1 MFTKLKE
8 RYRESL
14 IILRELVKTDFL
26 LRYQGSF
33 LGIAW
38 SVLKPLMLFCVMY
51 VVFVKFL
58 RFSDGTDTFPLVLLL
73 GISMWNFFT
82 ESTTMGLCSIT
93 TRGDLLRKINF
104 PKYIIVVSATINA
117 LICMSIMWNFFT
129 ESTTMGLCSITTRG
143 DLLRKINFPKYI
155 IVVSAT
161 INALICMS
169 INLGVVIV
177 ACILSGVQFTVNV
190 FWLPINLVQLY
201 LLSLGVALLLST
213 LNVYFRDAQH
223 IWEVVLQGLFYA
235 TPIIYPLSMVE
246 QKLGEVAPG
255 VGLLIE
261 KLMLLNPAAQIIQ
274 DIRHNL
280 IAPAT
285 TPTIWTL
292 SDNIFFQMI
301 PIALTFA
308 MLLWGVHV
316 FRKYSPKF
324 AEVM

>member
-1 MFTKLKE
+1 MVRQIGYLLFTKLKE
-8 RYRESL
+8 RYRESF

-73 GISMWNFFT
+73 GIS
-82 ESTTMGLCSIT
+82 
-93 TRGDLLRKINF
+93 
-104 PKYIIVVSATINA
+104 
-117 LICMSIMWNFFT
+117 MWNFFT

-255 VGLLIE
+255 VGLLVE

-280 IAPAT
+280 IAPTT

-301 PIALTFA
+301 PVALTFA
-308 MLLWGVHV
+308 LLLWGVHV

>member
-1 MFTKLKE
+1 MVRQIGYLLFTKLKE
-8 RYRESL
+8 RYRESF

-117 LICMSIMWNFFT
+117 LICMSI
-129 ESTTMGLCSITTRG
+129 
-143 DLLRKINFPKYI
+143 
-155 IVVSAT
+155 
-161 INALICMS
+161 
-169 INLGVVIV
+169 NLGVVIV
-177 ACILSGVQFTVNV
+177 ACILSDVQFTVNV

-255 VGLLIE
+255 VGLLVE
-261 KLMLLNPAAQIIQ
+261 KLMLLNPAAQVIQ

-301 PIALTFA
+301 PVSLTFA
-308 MLLWGVHV
+308 LLLWGVHV

>member
-8 RYRESL
+8 RYRESF

-73 GISMWNFFT
+73 GIS
-82 ESTTMGLCSIT
+82 
-93 TRGDLLRKINF
+93 
-104 PKYIIVVSATINA
+104 
-117 LICMSIMWNFFT
+117 MWNFFT

-255 VGLLIE
+255 VGLLVE
-261 KLMLLNPAAQIIQ
+261 KLMLLNPAAQVIQ

-301 PIALTFA
+301 PVALTFA
-308 MLLWGVHV
+308 LLLWGVHV

>member
-1 MFTKLKE
+1 MFEKLKE
-8 RYRESL
+8 RYHESF
-14 IILRELVKTDFL
+14 IILKELVKTDFL

-82 ESTTMGLCSIT
+82 ESTSMGLSSIIS
-93 TRGDLLRKINF
+93 RGDLLRKVNF

-117 LICMSIMWNFFT
+117 LICM
-129 ESTTMGLCSITTRG
+129 L
-143 DLLRKINFPKYI
+143 
-155 IVVSAT
+155 
-161 INALICMS
+161 
-169 INLGVVIV
+169 INLGVVVV
-177 ACILSGVQFTVNV
+177 ACILSGVQFTANV
-190 FWLPINLVQLY
+190 LWLPLNLVQLY
-201 LLSLGVALLLST
+201 LLSLGVAFLLST

-246 QKLGEVAPG
+246 QKLAEVAPG
-255 VGLLIE
+255 AGVLVE

-285 TPTIWTL
+285 TPIIWEL
-292 SDNIFFQMI
+292 SNNIFFQMI
-301 PIALTFA
+301 PVVLTFV
-308 MLLWGVHV
+308 LLFWSICV
-316 FRKYSPKF
+316 FKKHSPKF

>member
-1 MFTKLKE
+1 MFEKLKE
-8 RYRESL
+8 RYHESF
-14 IILRELVKTDFL
+14 IILKELVKTDFL

-82 ESTTMGLCSIT
+82 ESTSMGLSSIIS
-93 TRGDLLRKINF
+93 RGDLLRKVNF

-117 LICMSIMWNFFT
+117 LICM
-129 ESTTMGLCSITTRG
+129 L
-143 DLLRKINFPKYI
+143 
-155 IVVSAT
+155 
-161 INALICMS
+161 
-169 INLGVVIV
+169 INLGVVVV
-177 ACILSGVQFTVNV
+177 ACILSGVQFTANV
-190 FWLPINLVQLY
+190 LWLPLNLVQLY

-246 QKLGEVAPG
+246 QKLAEVAPG
-255 VGLLIE
+255 AGLLVE

-285 TPTIWTL
+285 TPIIWEL
-292 SDNIFFQMI
+292 SGNIFFQMI
-301 PIALTFA
+301 PVVLTFV
-308 MLLWGVHV
+308 LLFWGIRV
-316 FRKYSPKF
+316 FKKYSPKF

>member
-1 MFTKLKE
+1 MVRQIGYLLFTKLKE
-8 RYRESL
+8 RYRESF

-117 LICMSIMWNFFT
+117 LICMSI
-129 ESTTMGLCSITTRG
+129 
-143 DLLRKINFPKYI
+143 
-155 IVVSAT
+155 
-161 INALICMS
+161 
-169 INLGVVIV
+169 NLGVVIV

-190 FWLPINLVQLY
+190 FWLPINLAQLY

-223 IWEVVLQGLFYA
+223 IWEVVLPGLFYA

-255 VGLLIE
+255 VGLLVE

-301 PIALTFA
+301 PVALTFA
-308 MLLWGVHV
+308 LLLWGVHV

>member
-1 MFTKLKE
+1 MFEKLKE
-8 RYRESL
+8 RYHESF
-14 IILRELVKTDFL
+14 IILKELVKTDFL

-82 ESTTMGLCSIT
+82 ESTSMGLSSIIS
-93 TRGDLLRKINF
+93 RGDLLRKVNF

-117 LICMSIMWNFFT
+117 LICM
-129 ESTTMGLCSITTRG
+129 L
-143 DLLRKINFPKYI
+143 
-155 IVVSAT
+155 
-161 INALICMS
+161 
-169 INLGVVIV
+169 INLGVVVV
-177 ACILSGVQFTVNV
+177 ACILSRVQFTVNV
-190 FWLPINLVQLY
+190 LWLPLNLVQLY
-201 LLSLGVALLLST
+201 LLSLGVAFLLST

-246 QKLGEVAPG
+246 QKLAGVAPG
-255 VGLLIE
+255 AGILVE

-285 TPTIWTL
+285 TPIIWEL
-292 SDNIFFQMI
+292 SSNIFFQMI
-301 PIALTFA
+301 PVVITFV
-308 MLLWGVHV
+308 LLFWGIHV
-316 FRKYSPKF
+316 FKKCSPKF

>member
-8 RYRESL
+8 RYRESF

-51 VVFVKFL
+51 VVFIKFL

-73 GISMWNFFT
+73 GIS
-82 ESTTMGLCSIT
+82 
-93 TRGDLLRKINF
+93 
-104 PKYIIVVSATINA
+104 
-117 LICMSIMWNFFT
+117 MWNFFT

-255 VGLLIE
+255 VGLLVE
-261 KLMLLNPAAQIIQ
+261 KLMLLNPAAQVIQ

-301 PIALTFA
+301 PVALTFA
-308 MLLWGVHV
+308 LLLWGVHV

>member
-1 MFTKLKE
+1 MVRQIGYLLFTKLKE
-8 RYRESL
+8 RYRESF

-117 LICMSIMWNFFT
+117 LICMSI
-129 ESTTMGLCSITTRG
+129 
-143 DLLRKINFPKYI
+143 
-155 IVVSAT
+155 
-161 INALICMS
+161 
-169 INLGVVIV
+169 NLGVVIV

-201 LLSLGVALLLST
+201 LLSLAVALLLST

>member
-1 MFTKLKE
+1 MFEKLKE
-8 RYRESL
+8 RYHESF
-14 IILRELVKTDFL
+14 IILKELVKTDFL

-82 ESTTMGLCSIT
+82 ESTSMGLSSIIS
-93 TRGDLLRKINF
+93 RGDLLRKVNF

-117 LICMSIMWNFFT
+117 LICM
-129 ESTTMGLCSITTRG
+129 L
-143 DLLRKINFPKYI
+143 
-155 IVVSAT
+155 
-161 INALICMS
+161 
-169 INLGVVIV
+169 INLGVVVV
-177 ACILSGVQFTVNV
+177 ACILSGVQFTANV
-190 FWLPINLVQLY
+190 LWLPLNLAQLY

-246 QKLGEVAPG
+246 QKLAEVAPG
-255 VGLLIE
+255 AGLLVE

-285 TPTIWTL
+285 TPIIWEL
-292 SDNIFFQMI
+292 SGNFFFQMI
-301 PIALTFA
+301 PVVLTFV
-308 MLLWGVHV
+308 LLFWGICV
-316 FRKYSPKF
+316 FKKHSPKF

>member
-1 MFTKLKE
+1 MVRQIGYLLFTKLKE

-51 VVFVKFL
+51 VVFVRFL

-82 ESTTMGLCSIT
+82 ESTTMGLCSI
-93 TRGDLLRKINF
+93 
-104 PKYIIVVSATINA
+104 S
-117 LICMSIMWNFFT
+117 
-129 ESTTMGLCSITTRG
+129 TRG

>member
-1 MFTKLKE
+1 MFEKLKE
-8 RYRESL
+8 RYHESF
-14 IILRELVKTDFL
+14 IILKELVKTDFL

-82 ESTTMGLCSIT
+82 ESTSMGLSSIIS
-93 TRGDLLRKINF
+93 RGDLLRKVNF

-117 LICMSIMWNFFT
+117 LICM
-129 ESTTMGLCSITTRG
+129 L
-143 DLLRKINFPKYI
+143 
-155 IVVSAT
+155 
-161 INALICMS
+161 
-169 INLGVVIV
+169 INLGVVVV
-177 ACILSGVQFTVNV
+177 ACILSGVQFTANV
-190 FWLPINLVQLY
+190 LWLPLNLVQLY
-201 LLSLGVALLLST
+201 LLSLGVAFLLST
-213 LNVYFRDAQH
+213 LNVYYRDAQH

-246 QKLGEVAPG
+246 QKLAEVAPG
-255 VGLLIE
+255 AGLLVE

-285 TPTIWTL
+285 TPIIWEL
-292 SDNIFFQMI
+292 SGNFFFQMI
-301 PIALTFA
+301 PVVLTFV
-308 MLLWGVHV
+308 LLFWGIHV
-316 FRKYSPKF
+316 FKKYSPKF

>member
-1 MFTKLKE
+1 MVRQIGYLLFTKLKE

-117 LICMSIMWNFFT
+117 LICMS
-129 ESTTMGLCSITTRG
+129 
-143 DLLRKINFPKYI
+143 
-155 IVVSAT
+155 V
-161 INALICMS
+161 
-169 INLGVVIV
+169 NLGVVIV